1 VRTIRLATAADAAA
15 IAAIYAPVVRDTPI
29 SFEVEPPDAAA
40 MATRIA
46 STLEV
51 APWLVCE
58 EAGEVLGYAYGC
70 RHRDREAYRWC
81 ADVSVYVREGLQRS
95 GVGRALYGALL
106 PLLAL
111 QGFRSAHAGIALPN
125 AASVGLHEAVGFGLV
140 GVYPKVGWKLGAW
153 HDVGWWQLELGD
165 RTAPPEPLRTPAE
178 VRGDPRWTAAL
189 AGGAAAAP
197 RARKPSPLDLTPAAF
212 TRLGHRA
219 VALVAADLASLQAQ
233 EPPPVRRPVDA
244 AARARLLER
253 PLPSTPVEPEE
264 ILRRFD
270 EEVRPF
276 PMGNG
281 HPRFFGW
288 VNSPAQPLSVLGE
301 LLAAGMNPSAAGGDH
316 AATYLEHAVLRWL
329 LELLGLDPASGAIL
343 CSGGSVA
350 NLIGLAAM
358 RHRARP
364 AAREEGLAGGP
375 QLVVYGTAEG
385 HSCLQ
390 KAVELLGLG
399 RAALRAV
406 ATDGQRRMDVAALR
420 LAVAEDRRAGRA
432 PAAVAASAGTVN
444 TGSVDPLDAI
454 ADVCEAEGL
463 WFHVDGAYGGFGLL
477 AAQTG
482 GHRGLFR
489 GLARAD
495 SVAVDP
501 HKWLSVPVECGC
513 AIVRNKRLMRDAFSL
528 VPPYLRDDAALPW
541 FSEFGIQQTRGFRA
555 LKLWMALQAVGADG
569 YRREVSRQLE
579 LARALAARVRARP
592 GLELVTDGPLS
603 VVTFR
608 VRRPGADPG
617 DEDGL
622 QRAVAERVQSGGRA
636 FLTSTVLDGRTVL
649 RACLVNFR
657 TAEADLDAL
666 LDAVEAA

>member
-1 VRTIRLATAADAAA
+1 VAVLA
-15 IAAIYAPVVRDTPI
+15 
-29 SFEVEPPDAAA
+29 
-40 MATRIA
+40 
-46 STLEV
+46 
-51 APWLVCE
+51 
-58 EAGEVLGYAYGC
+58 
-70 RHRDREAYRWC
+70 
-81 ADVSVYVREGLQRS
+81 
-95 GVGRALYGALL
+95 
-106 PLLAL
+106 
-111 QGFRSAHAGIALPN
+111 
-125 AASVGLHEAVGFGLV
+125 
-140 GVYPKVGWKLGAW
+140 
-153 HDVGWWQLELGD
+153 
-165 RTAPPEPLRTPAE
+165 
-178 VRGDPRWTAAL
+178 
-189 AGGAAAAP
+189 
-197 RARKPSPLDLTPAAF
+197 
-212 TRLGHRA
+212 
-219 VALVAADLASLQAQ
+219 
-233 EPPPVRRPVDA
+233 
-244 AARARLLER
+244 
-253 PLPSTPVEPEE
+253 
-264 ILRRFD
+264 
-270 EEVRPF
+270 
-276 PMGNG
+276 
-281 HPRFFGW
+281 
-288 VNSPAQPLSVLGE
+288 E

-316 AATYLEHAVLRWL
+316 AATYLEHATLRWL

-364 AAREEGLAGGP
+364 AVREAGLAAGP

-406 ATDGQRRMDVAALR
+406 ATDGQRRMDVEALR

-444 TGSVDPLDAI
+444 TGAVDPLDAI
-454 ADVCEAEGL
+454 ADACAAEGL
-463 WFHVDGAYGGFGLL
+463 WLHVDGAYGGFGLL

-482 GHRGLFR
+482 GHGGLFR

-513 AIVRNKRLMRDAFSL
+513 AIVRDRRLMRDAFSL
-528 VPPYLRDDAALPW
+528 VPPYLRDDAAMPW

-569 YRREVSRQLE
+569 YRREVSRQLG

-608 VRRPGADPG
+608 VRRPGATPG
-617 DEDGL
+617 EEDGL
-622 QRAVAERVQSGGRA
+622 QRTIAERVQAGGRA

-649 RACLVNFR
+649 RACVVNFR

-666 LDAVEAA
+666 LDAVEAAA